1 MILPLSKHHCFRSQS
16 LHFQFASEVLCQ
28 TLLDER
34 SYTICNI
41 GYEPPTRRLTRT
53 PYSVGRLKS
62 AGGKAIVQKDVVR
75 MLSGLIF
82 IFLLAITPATPKKCL
97 NNL

>member
-1 MILPLSKHHCFRSQS
+1 MILPLSKHHWFRNQP
-16 LHFQFASEVLCQ
+16 LQFQFTSEVLCQ

-82 IFLLAITPATPKKCL
+82 IFLLAITPATTRNPYIVL
-97 NNL
+97 